1 MRAPEQPRD
10 EKTRLS
16 TLRSLHILDSAPE
29 ERFDRLTRMAR
40 RMFDVP
46 ISLVSL
52 VDAER
57 QWFKS
62 KQGLEVEEGPR
73 ETSFCGHAI
82 LGDTT
87 LIVPDALE
95 DERFFDNPLVTGEPN
110 IRFYAGVPL
119 RAIDGSKLGTLCLID
134 TKPRNFEDEDAQLLL
149 DLATITEQEL
159 AATRL
164 ATLDDLT
171 GIYNRRGFFSM
182 GNHTQDLC
190 RRKKWPVTL
199 VLFDLDKFKAIN
211 DEHGH
216 SEGDQVLIAFA
227 NAMKKTFR
235 ESDVI
240 ARLGG
245 DEFVALLP
253 DTDEAGLG
261 LVLSRFENDVL
272 ENSKKLAESR
282 AISFSSGSI
291 SCACNDK
298 MSLEEM
304 MRNADERMYEAKKGE

>member
-119 RAIDGSKLGTLCLID
+119 RAIDGSK
-134 TKPRNFEDEDAQLLL
+134 Q
-149 DLATITEQEL
+149 
-159 AATRL
+159 
-164 ATLDDLT
+164 
-171 GIYNRRGFFSM
+171 
-182 GNHTQDLC
+182 
-190 RRKKWPVTL
+190 
-199 VLFDLDKFKAIN
+199 
-211 DEHGH
+211 
-216 SEGDQVLIAFA
+216 
-227 NAMKKTFR
+227 
-235 ESDVI
+235 
-240 ARLGG
+240 
-245 DEFVALLP
+245 
-253 DTDEAGLG
+253 
-261 LVLSRFENDVL
+261 
-272 ENSKKLAESR
+272 
-282 AISFSSGSI
+282 
-291 SCACNDK
+291 
-298 MSLEEM
+298 
-304 MRNADERMYEAKKGE
+304 